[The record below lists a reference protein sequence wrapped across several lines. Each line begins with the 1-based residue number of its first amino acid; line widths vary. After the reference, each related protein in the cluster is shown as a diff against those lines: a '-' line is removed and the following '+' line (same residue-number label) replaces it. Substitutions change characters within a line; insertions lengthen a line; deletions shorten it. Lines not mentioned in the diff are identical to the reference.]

1 MSQKTKKQLQQELKE
16 LSSEK
21 EQLLQA
27 KKADEK
33 AFTKEQQ
40 ARLSK
45 VTEDIV
51 DLEEQIELAPADET
65 PKAIS
70 TAEKYEVPKGT
81 EKLVHVKLS
90 TGNRFD
96 PKTGK
101 EINKPVPQTF
111 NYGEWQ
117 LFKKNYKLLGYT
129 ITEVMNDPF
138 NDATALIGK

>member
-1 MSQKTKKQLQQELKE
+1 M
-16 LSSEK
+16 
-21 EQLLQA
+21 
-27 KKADEK
+27 
-33 AFTKEQQ
+33 
-40 ARLSK
+40 
-45 VTEDIV
+45 
-51 DLEEQIELAPADET
+51 EEQIELAADDEAPKEEET
-65 PKAIS
+65 PKKEEAQ
-70 TAEKYEVPKGT
+70 AAKYEVPKGT

-138 NDATALIGK
+138 KDATPLIGK

>member
-1 MSQKTKKQLQQELKE
+1 MSQKTKEQLQQELKE

-33 AFTKEQQ
+33 AFTEEQQ

-45 VTEDIV
+45 VTEDII
-51 DLEEQIELAPADET
+51 DLEEQIELAPADEA
-65 PKAIS
+65 PKTAT
-70 TAEKYEVPKGT
+70 TAEYEVPKGT

-90 TGNRFD
+90 TGNRYD

-129 ITEVMNDPF
+129 IVEVMNDPF
-138 NDATALIGK
+138 KDATPLIDK

>member
-45 VTEDIV
+45 VTEDII
-51 DLEEQIELAPADET
+51 DLEEQIELAPADEA
-65 PKAIS
+65 PKTAT
-70 TAEKYEVPKGT
+70 TAEYEVPKGT

-90 TGNRFD
+90 TGNRYD

-101 EINKPVPQTF
+101 EINKPVTQTF

-129 ITEVMNDPF
+129 IVEAMNDPF
-138 NDATALIGK
+138 KDATPLIDK

>member
-51 DLEEQIELAPADET
+51 DLEEQIELAPADEA
-65 PKAIS
+65 PK
-70 TAEKYEVPKGT
+70 TATTAKYEVPKGT
-81 EKLVHVKLS
+81 EKLVQVKLS
-90 TGNRFD
+90 TGNRYD

-129 ITEVMNDPF
+129 IVEVMNDPF
-138 NDATALIGK
+138 KDATPLIDK

>member
-27 KKADEK
+27 KKADEE

-45 VTEDIV
+45 VTEDII
-51 DLEEQIELAPADET
+51 DLEEQIELAPADEA
-65 PKAIS
+65 PKTAT
-70 TAEKYEVPKGT
+70 TAEYEVPKGT

-90 TGNRFD
+90 TGNRYD

-129 ITEVMNDPF
+129 IVEVMNDPF
-138 NDATALIGK
+138 KDATPLIDK

>member
-1 MSQKTKKQLQQELKE
+1 MSQKTKKQLQQELNE

-51 DLEEQIELAPADET
+51 DLEEQIELAPADEA
-65 PKAIS
+65 PKTTT
-70 TAEKYEVPKGT
+70 TAKYEVPKGT
-81 EKLVHVKLS
+81 EKLVQVKLS
-90 TGNRFD
+90 TGNRYD

-101 EINKPVPQTF
+101 EINKPVPQMF
-111 NYGEWQ
+111 NYGEWE

-138 NDATALIGK
+138 KDATPLIGK

>member
-27 KKADEK
+27 KKANEK

-40 ARLSK
+40 ERLSK

-51 DLEEQIELAPADET
+51 DLEEQIELAPADEA
-65 PKAIS
+65 PKAIA
-70 TAEKYEVPKGT
+70 AEKYEVPKGT

-101 EINKPVPQTF
+101 EINKPVPQMF

-138 NDATALIGK
+138 KDATALIGK

>member
-45 VTEDIV
+45 VTEDII
-51 DLEEQIELAPADET
+51 DLEEQIELAPADEA
-65 PKAIS
+65 PKTAT
-70 TAEKYEVPKGT
+70 TAEYEVPKGT

-90 TGNRFD
+90 TGNRYD
-96 PKTGK
+96 PKTGR

-129 ITEVMNDPF
+129 IVEVMNDPF
-138 NDATALIGK
+138 KDATPLIDK

>member
-1 MSQKTKKQLQQELKE
+1 M
-16 LSSEK
+16 
-21 EQLLQA
+21 QA
-27 KKADEK
+27 KKANEK
-33 AFTKEQQ
+33 TFTKEQQ
-40 ARLSK
+40 ERLSK
-45 VTEDIV
+45 VTEDII
-51 DLEEQIELAPADET
+51 DLEEQIELAPADEA
-65 PKAIS
+65 P
-70 TAEKYEVPKGT
+70 TAAKKYEVPKGT

-138 NDATALIGK
+138 KDATALIGK

>member
-1 MSQKTKKQLQQELKE
+1 MSQKTKKQLLQELKE

-21 EQLLQA
+21 EQLLQV
-27 KKADEK
+27 KKANEK

-40 ARLSK
+40 ARLNK

-51 DLEEQIELAPADET
+51 DLEEQIELAPEDET
-65 PKAIS
+65 LKA
-70 TAEKYEVPKGT
+70 KYKVPKGT

-101 EINKPVPQTF
+101 EVNEPVPQMF
-111 NYGEWQ
+111 NYGEWE

-129 ITEVMNDPF
+129 ITEVLNDPF
-138 NDATALIGK
+138 KDATPLIGK

>member
-27 KKADEK
+27 KKANEK

-40 ARLSK
+40 ARLNK

-51 DLEEQIELAPADET
+51 DLEEQIELAPADEA
-65 PKAIS
+65 PKA
-70 TAEKYEVPKGT
+70 TAAKNEAPKST

-101 EINKPVPQTF
+101 EIDKPVPQMF

-138 NDATALIGK
+138 GDATALIGK

>member
-1 MSQKTKKQLQQELKE
+1 M
-16 LSSEK
+16 
-21 EQLLQA
+21 QA

-45 VTEDIV
+45 VAEDII
-51 DLEEQIELAPADET
+51 DLEEQIELAPVDET
-65 PKAIS
+65 PK
-70 TAEKYEVPKGT
+70 TATTAKYEVPKGT

-90 TGNRFD
+90 TGNRYD

-129 ITEVMNDPF
+129 IVEVMNDPF
-138 NDATALIGK
+138 KDATPLIDK

>member
-1 MSQKTKKQLQQELKE
+1 MLQKTKKQLQQELKE

-27 KKADEK
+27 KKANEK

-51 DLEEQIELAPADET
+51 DLEEQIELAPADEA
-65 PKAIS
+65 PKMAT
-70 TAEKYEVPKGT
+70 TAKYEVPKGT
-81 EKLVHVKLS
+81 EKLVQVKLS
-90 TGNRFD
+90 TGNRYD

-101 EINKPVPQTF
+101 EINKPVPQMF

-129 ITEVMNDPF
+129 IVEVMNDPF
-138 NDATALIGK
+138 KDATPLIDK

>member
-33 AFTKEQQ
+33 AFTNEQQ

-45 VTEDIV
+45 VTEDII
-51 DLEEQIELAPADET
+51 DLEEQIELAPADEA
-65 PKAIS
+65 PKTAT
-70 TAEKYEVPKGT
+70 TAEYEVPKGT
-81 EKLVHVKLS
+81 EKLVHIKLS
-90 TGNRFD
+90 TGNRYD

-129 ITEVMNDPF
+129 IVEVMNDPF
-138 NDATALIGK
+138 KDATSLIDK

>member
-21 EQLLQA
+21 EQLLQT
-27 KKADEK
+27 KKANEK

-40 ARLSK
+40 ARLNE
-45 VTEDIV
+45 VTEAIV
-51 DLEEQIELAPADET
+51 DMEEQIELAPEGNAPET
-65 PKAIS
+65 K
-70 TAEKYEVPKGT
+70 KYEVPKGT
-81 EKLVHVKLS
+81 EKLVQVKLS

-101 EINKPVPQTF
+101 EINKPIPQMF
-111 NYGEWQ
+111 NYGEWE

-138 NDATALIGK
+138 KDATPLIGK

>member
-21 EQLLQA
+21 AQLLQA
-27 KKADEK
+27 KKANEK

-40 ARLSK
+40 ARLNE
-45 VTEDIV
+45 VTEAVV
-51 DLEEQIELAPADET
+51 DMEEQIELAPEDEA
-65 PKAIS
+65 PEAK
-70 TAEKYEVPKGT
+70 KYEVPKGT
-81 EKLVHVKLS
+81 EKLVQVKLS

-101 EINKPVPQTF
+101 EISKPVPQMF
-111 NYGEWQ
+111 NYGEWE

-138 NDATALIGK
+138 KDATPLIGK

>member
-40 ARLSK
+40 ARLSR

-51 DLEEQIELAPADET
+51 DLEEQIELAPEDET
-65 PKAIS
+65 PS
-70 TAEKYEVPKGT
+70 TKYEVPKGT
-81 EKLVHVKLS
+81 EKLVQVKLS
-90 TGNRFD
+90 TGNRYD

-101 EINKPVPQTF
+101 EINKPVPQMF
-111 NYGEWQ
+111 NYGEWE

-138 NDATALIGK
+138 KDATPLIGK

>member
-27 KKADEK
+27 KKANEK

-40 ARLSK
+40 ARLNE
-45 VTEDIV
+45 VTEAIV
-51 DLEEQIELAPADET
+51 DMEEQIELVPED
-65 PKAIS
+65 KAS
-70 TAEKYEVPKGT
+70 EAKKYEVPKGT
-81 EKLVHVKLS
+81 EKLVQVKLS
-90 TGNRFD
+90 TGNRYD

-101 EINKPVPQTF
+101 EINKPVPQMF
-111 NYGEWQ
+111 NYGEWE

-138 NDATALIGK
+138 KDATPLIDK

>member
-1 MSQKTKKQLQQELKE
+1 MKE

-27 KKADEK
+27 KKANER

-51 DLEEQIELAPADET
+51 DLEEQIELAPADEA
-65 PKAIS
+65 PKAAT
-70 TAEKYEVPKGT
+70 TAKYEVPKGT

-90 TGNRFD
+90 TGNRYD

-138 NDATALIGK
+138 KDATALIGK

>member
-1 MSQKTKKQLQQELKE
+1 MLQKTKKQLQQELKE

-27 KKADEK
+27 KKANER

-51 DLEEQIELAPADET
+51 DLEEQIELAPADEA
-65 PKAIS
+65 PK
-70 TAEKYEVPKGT
+70 TATTAKYEVPKGT
-81 EKLVHVKLS
+81 EKLVQVKLS
-90 TGNRFD
+90 TGNRYD

-101 EINKPVPQTF
+101 EINKPVPQMF

-129 ITEVMNDPF
+129 IVEVMNDPF
-138 NDATALIGK
+138 KDATPLIDK

>member
-1 MSQKTKKQLQQELKE
+1 MKE

-51 DLEEQIELAPADET
+51 DLEEQIELAPADEA
-65 PKAIS
+65 PK
-70 TAEKYEVPKGT
+70 TATTAKYEVPKGT
-81 EKLVHVKLS
+81 EKLVQVKLS
-90 TGNRFD
+90 TGNRYD

-101 EINKPVPQTF
+101 EINKPVPQMF

-138 NDATALIGK
+138 KDATPLIGK

>member
-1 MSQKTKKQLQQELKE
+1 MKE

-27 KKADEK
+27 KKANER

-51 DLEEQIELAPADET
+51 DLEEQIELAPADEA
-65 PKAIS
+65 PK
-70 TAEKYEVPKGT
+70 TATTAKYEVPKGT
-81 EKLVHVKLS
+81 EKLVQVKLS
-90 TGNRFD
+90 TGNRYD

-101 EINKPVPQTF
+101 EINKPVPQMF

-138 NDATALIGK
+138 KDATPLIDK